1 MMAFAVALARDLIN
15 EPANVMTPA
24 ALADAA
30 KEVCDK
36 HNIKCTILEKEDCEA
51 LGMHAFLSVAQGP
64 PSRRNVSSWSITDV

>member
-1 MMAFAVALARDLIN
+1 
-15 EPANVMTPA
+15 MTPA

-51 LGMHAFLSVAQGP
+51 LGMHAFLSVAQGSAQP
-64 PSRRNVSSWSITDV
+64 PKCIVMEYNGTCDRRGEDRPDR